1 MKYCLKFSKVGYIRY
16 TSHLDLLRLF
26 QRSFKRAGIHLLYSN
41 GFNPHPKLSFAQPL
55 SLGYESLAE
64 YLDFETKD
72 DKKTGGEIA
81 LDLAAIMPEGL
92 DILECWEIGKG
103 HPTLA
108 AITEYGAYEATLLL
122 PDLPDRIQ
130 QKAAEFL
137 HQDAILVSKEQKKT
151 HKILE
156 FDCKDRISSFE
167 CKIGEE
173 GELLLKFNIRTGS
186 TDHLS
191 PDLLLAA
198 FCRFARIPYEKA
210 ERRILRTE
218 LFYSKDGEKV
228 PLSSH
233 GKE

>member
-1 MKYCLKFSKVGYIRY
+1 MKYCLKFSKLGYIRY

-26 QRSFKRAGIHLLYSN
+26 QRSFKRAEIHLLYSN
-41 GFNPHPKLSFAQPL
+41 GFNPHPRLSFAQPL

-72 DKKTGGEIA
+72 DKKTSGEIA
-81 LDLAAIMPEGL
+81 LALAAIMPEGL

-108 AITEYGAYEATLLL
+108 AITDYGAYEATLLQS
-122 PDLPDRIQ
+122 DLPAGIQ
-130 QKAAEFL
+130 RKASEFL
-137 HQDAILVSKEQKKT
+137 QQDAILVSKEQKKT

-156 FDCKDRISSFE
+156 FDCKDRIASFDCE
-167 CKIGEE
+167 LGEF
-173 GELLLKFNIRTGS
+173 GELLLKFTIRTGS

-198 FCRFARIPYEKA
+198 FCRFAGIFYEKS

-218 LFYSKDGEKV
+218 LFYSKEGQKI
-228 PLSSH
+228 PLSFH